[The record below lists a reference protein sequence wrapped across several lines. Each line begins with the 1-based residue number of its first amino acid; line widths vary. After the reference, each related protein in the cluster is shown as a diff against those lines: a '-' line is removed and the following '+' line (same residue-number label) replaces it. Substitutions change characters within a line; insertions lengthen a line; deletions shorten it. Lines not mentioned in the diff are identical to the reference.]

1 MKESIAAFAQFMTI
15 EKNLSAQTRKS
26 YLGDLNQF
34 AAFLAEY
41 RPGAAPAPGEIDHLS
56 IRAYMASLY
65 RQRMKK
71 VTMARKLSAVRS
83 FFDYLLREGRVTA
96 NPAETVQAPKA
107 EKVIPV
113 ILSVDEV
120 ANVLAAEPADGDVAG
135 WRDRAIMELFYSSGL
150 RLAELTSLN
159 IGDVD
164 SGQSLVKVRGKGS
177 KERLVPV
184 GGPALAAVGRY
195 LQSRGDAAGPGRDAP
210 LFTGRDG
217 RRLHPRSVARI
228 VDRCVAES
236 GIGRKISPHKLR
248 HSFAT
253 HLMDAGADLRS
264 IQEMLGHE
272 SLSTTQKYTQ
282 VSVSRLMEIYDKAHP
297 KAGGQDEEK

>member
-1 MKESIAAFAQFMTI
+1 
-15 EKNLSAQTRKS
+15 
-26 YLGDLNQF
+26 
-34 AAFLAEY
+34 
-41 RPGAAPAPGEIDHLS
+41 
-56 IRAYMASLY
+56 MASLY

-159 IGDVD
+159 VGDVD
-164 SGQSLVKVRGKGS
+164 RGQSLVKVRGKGS
-177 KERLVPV
+177 KERIVPV

-195 LQSRGDAAGPGRDAP
+195 LQSRGDAAGTGRDAP
-210 LFTGRDG
+210 LFTGREG

-282 VSVSRLMEIYDKAHP
+282 VSVRRLMEVYDKAHP
-297 KAGGQDEEK
+297 KAGGQDKEK